1 MSYYGR
7 SAAMNSDGT
16 PLFATRNDAAA
27 EDATA
32 RLVEQTWGAELH
44 KFGPLAPIDFYA
56 MRHGR
61 VVGVLELKTR
71 THTSDRY
78 PTVFLNVRKW
88 LALRMASM
96 GLGVPAVF
104 VARFED
110 GARWIG
116 VEQVDASKA
125 RMGGCLRV
133 VKAASDIEPVI
144 EVPVASMRPI
154 VNVRS
159 AEVAA

>member
-1 MSYYGR
+1 MSYYAR
-7 SAAMNSDGT
+7 TTAMNSDGT

-27 EDATA
+27 EDETA

-44 KFGPLAPIDFYA
+44 RFGPLAPIDYYA
-56 MRHGR
+56 IRHGR
-61 VVGVLELKTR
+61 LVGLLELKTR
-71 THTSDRY
+71 SHASTKF

-96 GLGVPAVF
+96 GMGVPAVF

-110 GARWIG
+110 GARWID
-116 VEQVDASKA
+116 VEDVDASTA

-133 VKAASDIEPVI
+133 VKAASDVEPVI
-144 EVPVASMRPI
+144 EVPVAEMRPI
-154 VNVRS
+154 VNVRC
-159 AEVAA
+159 AGVAA